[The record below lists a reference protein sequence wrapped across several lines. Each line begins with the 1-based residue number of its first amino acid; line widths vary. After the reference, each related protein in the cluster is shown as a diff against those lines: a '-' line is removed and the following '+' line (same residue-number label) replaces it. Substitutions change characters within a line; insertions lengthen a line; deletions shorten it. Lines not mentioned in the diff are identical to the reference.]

1 MAAQKGR
8 TKAGEVERLNRTALL
23 GGVLSPCR
31 IVAVSSKFLTSDY
44 GATLLR
50 RFTGAYYGFCYGAC
64 RAKRSV
70 DATACD
76 SLPFSRRN
84 WQQSMDLSFTGS
96 TPGSPEQ
103 ISETQIGTQRTK
115 IEIEILERKRCA
127 QARLV

>member
-1 MAAQKGR
+1 MAVQNSR

-84 WQQSMDLSFTGS
+84 WQQSMDLFFHWIHPRLAGAD
-96 TPGSPEQ
+96 
-103 ISETQIGTQRTK
+103 QRNTDRNAAD
-115 IEIEILERKRCA
+115 ENRD
-127 QARLV
+127 